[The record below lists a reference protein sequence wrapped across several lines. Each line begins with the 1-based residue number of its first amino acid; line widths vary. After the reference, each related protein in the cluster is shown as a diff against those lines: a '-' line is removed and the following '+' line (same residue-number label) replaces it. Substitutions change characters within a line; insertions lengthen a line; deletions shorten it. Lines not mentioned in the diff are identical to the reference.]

1 MKKFGLLIFAAA
13 LIVGVIAASAS
24 SFGKITGNF
33 LDFSFVKFGKSV
45 KGSGQTATEM
55 REVDSFHAI
64 EVSGVLQVEI
74 IAQKEQTLEVE
85 ADDNLLKYIKTEVR
99 GGTLKMW
106 SERQLKTSNPLR
118 VRITVQDIDD
128 LEVTGAA
135 NVTVKDLKNSGIKV
149 DSSGASKIKVSG
161 ESSKF
166 IADVSGATSIDAE
179 ALTVEN
185 ATVDASGAS
194 NVSVNVSG
202 TLRAEATGASRVSYA
217 GTPKE
222 VVKKTRGAGSVDQR

>member
-1 MKKFGLLIFAAA
+1 MKKVGLLIFAAA

-24 SFGKITGNF
+24 SFGKVTGNF
-33 LDFSFVKFGKSV
+33 LDMSFVKFGKSI

-55 REVDSFHAI
+55 REMASFHAI
-64 EVSGVLQVEI
+64 EVSGVLQVEVV
-74 IAQKEQTLEVE
+74 AQKEQTVEVE
-85 ADDNLLKYIKTEVR
+85 ADDNLLRYIKTEVR

-106 SERQLKTSNPLR
+106 TERQLKTSNPMR
-118 VRITVQDIDD
+118 VRITVQDIDE
-128 LEVTGAA
+128 LEVSGAA
-135 NVTVKDLKNSGIKV
+135 NINIKDLKNAGMKV

-166 IADVSGATSIDAE
+166 IADLSGATSIDAE

-185 ATVDASGAS
+185 ADVDASGAS
-194 NVSVNVSG
+194 NVSVNVTG
-202 TLRAEATGASRVSYA
+202 TLRAEATGASRVRYA

-222 VVKKTRGAGSVDQR
+222 VIKKSSGAGSVSER